1 MSVTETD
8 FVVVEDVT
16 SLDSS
21 AVVLKGTVVLKFAYV
36 PNREMIVK
44 CSMEGLELFSC
55 NLSNEDESAL
65 SILDPVSVSL
75 ELKPSERRL
84 QHSNKAVLPETV
96 ISQVFEV
103 REGGDRWVT
112 TPYRLCALRLVKG
125 RRRCKSRLYNCLQ
138 VEIEQLSFRLSYND
152 IKLFLAIAQS
162 LPNLESKEPRPD
174 SLKKYEKEIKGT
186 SRIEGF
192 CCIRIWYL
200 HDILHFFFFL
210 LFQRFSHQKVAP
222 TWFHKEGYP
231 QRAVSKQR

>member
-1 MSVTETD
+1 MAKNKKPPEDPNKPPRSIQVKLSVTETD

-21 AVVLKGTVVLKFAYV
+21 AVVLKGTVVLKFAYI

-75 ELKPSERRL
+75 ELKPTECKL

-103 REGGDRWVT
+103 RGRGREGGERE
-112 TPYRLCALRLVKG
+112 RERE
-125 RRRCKSRLYNCLQ
+125 RER
-138 VEIEQLSFRLSYND
+138 
-152 IKLFLAIAQS
+152 
-162 LPNLESKEPRPD
+162 ES
-174 SLKKYEKEIKGT
+174 G
-186 SRIEGF
+186 G
-192 CCIRIWYL
+192 
-200 HDILHFFFFL
+200 
-210 LFQRFSHQKVAP
+210 
-222 TWFHKEGYP
+222 
-231 QRAVSKQR
+231 